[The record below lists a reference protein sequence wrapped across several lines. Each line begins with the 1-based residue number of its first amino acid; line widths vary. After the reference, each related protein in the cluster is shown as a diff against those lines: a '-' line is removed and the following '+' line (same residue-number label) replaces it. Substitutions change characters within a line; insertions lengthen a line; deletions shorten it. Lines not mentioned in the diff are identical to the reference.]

1 MSLPCN
7 TKATMFHNLRLVL
20 AVIFV
25 VALAGCAST
34 PTPGK
39 AEAAPQAA
47 EAVPQAA
54 EAIPQAAEV
63 KAVPAKPAEKE
74 RQPLR
79 VGVYTDDGASG
90 IGALEWLRIVEGSPE
105 MELAMLSGA
114 DVRGGA
120 LDNVDVF
127 VMPGGNSKT
136 EYASLGTNGVE
147 KMRAFVRNGGTYL
160 GTCAGCCLLM
170 DGPSQR
176 ARMIPWNSGGS
187 IENTLFLTVDVN
199 ADGAKAL
206 GIPKGGHRMRYH
218 GGPFMWP
225 TTNRIDGADFALW
238 GTYDAAASFKNGS
251 SPHRKMHGA
260 AAIVGGTYGK
270 GRVFVTALHPEY
282 FDSTRYVVAAAFK
295 WLTGREVSFPVRQ
308 KKPGLLVVGVL
319 PGGKATGGK
328 VGLAIDAADDMVLV
342 PLDSDGIFQ
351 GRLEQVDA
359 VVACGGGISKS
370 KRSMDALKAF
380 AERGGRLYA
389 LDGGKAVLPKGHG
402 TVVPTDPEKVLA
414 ALREVK

>member
-1 MSLPCN
+1 MNLTCD
-7 TKATMFHNLRLVL
+7 TKSDPFRKRRFLL
-20 AVIFV
+20 AAALAAI
-25 VALAGCAST
+25 LAGCATAPLPPPASAPPASEAAEVVPQAT
-34 PTPGK
+34 EGK
-39 AEAAPQAA
+39 AEAAKTA
-47 EAVPQAA
+47 ET
-54 EAIPQAAEV
+54 
-63 KAVPAKPAEKE
+63 AEKTP
-74 RQPLR
+74 QPLR
-79 VGVYTDDGASG
+79 VGVYADDGASG

-105 MELAMLSGA
+105 MKLTMLSGA

-120 LDNVDVF
+120 LDKVDVF

-136 EYASLGTNGVE
+136 EYGSLGTNGVE
-147 KMRAFVRNGGTYL
+147 KMRAFIRGGGAYL

-187 IENTLFLTVDVN
+187 VNSTLFLTVDVN
-199 ADGAKAL
+199 DDGAKAL

-282 FDSTRYVVAAAFK
+282 FDDTRYIVAAAFK
-295 WLTGREVSFPVRQ
+295 WLTGREVAFPVRQ
-308 KKPGLLVVGVL
+308 KKPGALAVGVL
-319 PGGKATGGK
+319 PGGKIAGGK
-328 VGLAIDAADDMVLV
+328 VALAIDAADDMDLV
-342 PLDSDGIFQ
+342 PLDTDGILQ
-351 GRLEQVDA
+351 GRLEHLDA

-370 KRSMDALKAF
+370 KRALDAVKAF

-389 LDGGKAVLPKGHG
+389 LESGKAVLPKGHG
-402 TVVPTDPEKVLA
+402 SVVPVAPEKVLA